1 MASAYR
7 LYLAS
12 RFTAAALRYTR
23 KVDPETDIGRPPSK
37 SLILVGQLPE
47 MPRNPP
53 FLHCFF
59 AIRCSIVL
67 PEIPADDGWLVDV
80 VGLAKPGW
88 NTSDDI
94 SETWSNNARCWS
106 FLPQLDLC
114 KNFCVNQKGGATRGV
129 VGLLCLW
136 PTGSAPPVPSPP
148 PSPPTHPNLDSR
160 VPE

>member
-1 MASAYR
+1 MPTAVRGTWTAPAPPGSGSLDACSKFENFRGPATWATPGNLGILAY
-7 LYLAS
+7 
-12 RFTAAALRYTR
+12 T
-23 KVDPETDIGRPPSK
+23 
-37 SLILVGQLPE
+37 
-47 MPRNPP
+47 
-53 FLHCFF
+53 
-59 AIRCSIVL
+59 
-67 PEIPADDGWLVDV
+67 ADDGWLVDV

-148 PSPPTHPNLDSR
+148 PSPPTHPQLRLSSS
-160 VPE
+160 